1 MPERWGPV
9 NWTAHLYGIL
19 VFAIPNTLFIA
30 AIIFAIA
37 VLTRSTVTSF
47 IGGLVLLT
55 GYGVGQALTTD
66 VQHETWAALLDPF
79 GIRTFALATKY

>member
-1 MPERWGPV
+1 MPWVDPDRWGAV
-9 NWTAHLYGIL
+9 NWAAHLYGLL

-47 IGGLVLLT
+47 IGGLVLVDRLWC
-55 GYGVGQALTTD
+55 GPGGDVGHPA
-66 VQHETWAALLDPF
+66 
-79 GIRTFALATKY
+79 